1 MIKKSEKFIIDY
13 VVVFF
18 RIPKGFSMVKTKKKK
33 QGKVVQKIVYIAIVA
48 ILIVAAILATVSAIT
63 QTNSFYRGVK
73 SGLASSAYL
82 MENYLGDDY
91 DGDWSL
97 GDDGSLKKGTQD
109 VNDEYMSILQEAK
122 QKTSYDYSVI
132 IGKQTAVSTLRSA
145 ADKSDSSA
153 STISDKVVSEVSKD
167 GYSFEKKLR
176 IEGSDY
182 CAYYLPINDDSGNIV
197 GYIFAG
203 MRSSKA
209 NQEIRSSIVTM
220 SVISLVIAVL
230 ISIVGIFISRKV
242 SAHMNDISLTIEK
255 LSDGDLNVEFNT
267 ELEKR
272 NDEIGSMVRNMHQ
285 LKDKLTDVIRNT
297 KRMTG
302 ELSDSSVNL
311 SSSSDQAAAASGQV
325 SSAVD
330 DIAKGAT
337 DQADSVQNAANDTTN
352 MDADIDQ
359 ISENVDNLK
368 SFAQEMKDS
377 CDKTVDAIRLL
388 AGQSQEVMDSVSEI
402 GDTINS
408 TNDSAQDISKFSG
421 AITDIANQT
430 NLLSLNASIEAAR
443 AGEAGRGFA
452 VVADQ
457 IRNLADQSKNS
468 ADEISAIVGK
478 LLENSQSSVATM
490 GKLTESFNVQEEKL
504 NATRD
509 ELRTMRDK
517 VNSVADA
524 VDDIA
529 GRIDGLNTSKQS
541 LTDII
546 SDLSAISQENAAST
560 EQTNASMEELTSTFT
575 VINDAASSLKHLTA
589 ELKKTVDFFHV

>member
-1 MIKKSEKFIIDY
+1 
-13 VVVFF
+13 
-18 RIPKGFSMVKTKKKK
+18 MVKTKKKK

-63 QTNSFYRGVK
+63 QTNSFYREVK

-82 MENYLGDDY
+82 MENYLGDEY

-97 GDDGSLKKGTQD
+97 GEDGSLKKGTQD
-109 VNDEYMSILQEAK
+109 VKDEYMSILQEAK

-176 IEGSDY
+176 IEGADY
-182 CAYYLPINDDSGNIV
+182 CAYYLPMNDDSGNIV

-209 NQEIRSSIVTM
+209 SQEIRSSVVNM

-255 LSDGDLNVEFNT
+255 LSEGDLNVEFNS

-272 NDEIGSMVRNMHQ
+272 NDEIGAMARNMHQ
-285 LKDKLTDVIRNT
+285 LKEKLTDVIRNT

-302 ELSDSSVNL
+302 ELSDSSANL

-359 ISENVDNLK
+359 ISENVENLK
-368 SFAQEMKDS
+368 SYAQEMKDS

-517 VNSVADA
+517 VNSVATA
-524 VDDIA
+524 VDGIA
-529 GRIDGLNTSKQS
+529 GRIEGLNTSKQS

-575 VINDAASSLKHLTA
+575 VINNAAASLKNLA
-589 ELKKTVDFFHV
+589 ADLKETVDFFHI

>member
-1 MIKKSEKFIIDY
+1 
-13 VVVFF
+13 
-18 RIPKGFSMVKTKKKK
+18 MVKTKKKK

-63 QTNSFYRGVK
+63 QTNSFYREVQ

-82 MENYLGDDY
+82 MENYLGDEY

-97 GDDGSLKKGTQD
+97 GEDGSFKKGTQD
-109 VNDEYMSILQEAK
+109 VRDEYMSILQEAK

-132 IGKQTAVSTLRSA
+132 IGKQTAVSTLRSV

-153 STISDKVVSEVSKD
+153 STISDKVVAEVSKD

-176 IEGSDY
+176 IEGADY
-182 CAYYLPINDDSGNIV
+182 CAYYLPMNDDSGNIV

-209 NQEIRSSIVTM
+209 SQEIRSSVVTM

-242 SAHMNDISLTIEK
+242 SALMNDISLTIEK
-255 LSDGDLNVEFNT
+255 LSEGDLNVEFNS

-272 NDEIGSMVRNMHQ
+272 NDEIGAMARNMHQ
-285 LKDKLTDVIRNT
+285 LKEKLTDVIRNT

-302 ELSDSSVNL
+302 ELSDSSANL

-359 ISENVDNLK
+359 ISENVENLK
-368 SFAQEMKDS
+368 SYAQEMKDS

-517 VNSVADA
+517 VNSVATA
-524 VDDIA
+524 VDGIA
-529 GRIDGLNTSKQS
+529 GRIEGLNTSKQS

-575 VINDAASSLKHLTA
+575 VINNAAASLKNLA
-589 ELKKTVDFFHV
+589 ADLKETVDFFHI

>member
-1 MIKKSEKFIIDY
+1 
-13 VVVFF
+13 
-18 RIPKGFSMVKTKKKK
+18 MVKTKKKK
-33 QGKVVQKIVYIAIVA
+33 QGKVVQKIVYIEIVA

-63 QTNSFYRGVK
+63 QTNSFYREVQ

-82 MENYLGDDY
+82 MENYLGDEY

-97 GDDGSLKKGTQD
+97 GEDGSFKKGTQD
-109 VNDEYMSILQEAK
+109 VRDEYMSILQEAK

-153 STISDKVVSEVSKD
+153 STISDKVVAEVSKD

-176 IEGSDY
+176 IEGADY
-182 CAYYLPINDDSGNIV
+182 CAYYLPMNDDSGNIV

-209 NQEIRSSIVTM
+209 SQEIRSSVVTM

-255 LSDGDLNVEFNT
+255 LSEGDLNVEFNS

-272 NDEIGSMVRNMHQ
+272 NDEIGAMARNMHQ
-285 LKDKLTDVIRNT
+285 LKEKLTDVIRNT

-302 ELSDSSVNL
+302 ELSDSSANL
-311 SSSSDQAAAASGQV
+311 SSSSDQ
-325 SSAVD
+325 AVD

-359 ISENVDNLK
+359 ISENVENLK
-368 SFAQEMKDS
+368 SYAQEMKDS

-517 VNSVADA
+517 VNSVATA
-524 VDDIA
+524 VDGIA
-529 GRIDGLNTSKQS
+529 GRIEGLNTSKQS

-575 VINDAASSLKHLTA
+575 VINNAAASLKNLA
-589 ELKKTVDFFHV
+589 ADLKETVDFFHI

>member
-1 MIKKSEKFIIDY
+1 
-13 VVVFF
+13 
-18 RIPKGFSMVKTKKKK
+18 MVKTKKKK

-63 QTNSFYRGVK
+63 QTGSFYREVK

-97 GDDGSLKKGTQD
+97 GEDGSFKKGTQD
-109 VNDEYMSILQEAK
+109 VRDEYMSILQEAK

-182 CAYYLPINDDSGNIV
+182 CAYYLPMNDDSGNIV

-209 NQEIRSSIVTM
+209 NQEIRSSVVTM
-220 SVISLVIAVL
+220 SVISLVIEVL

-272 NDEIGSMVRNMHQ
+272 NDEIGAMARNMHQ
-285 LKDKLTDVIRNT
+285 LKEKLTDVIRNT

-302 ELSDSSVNL
+302 ELSDSSANL
-311 SSSSDQAAAASGQV
+311 SSSSDQAAAAAGQV
-325 SSAVD
+325 SAAGD
-330 DIAKGAT
+330 EIAKGAT

-359 ISENVDNLK
+359 ISENVENLK
-368 SFAQEMKDS
+368 SYAQEMKDS

-517 VNSVADA
+517 VNSVATA
-524 VDDIA
+524 VDGIA
-529 GRIDGLNTSKQS
+529 GRIEGLNTSKQS

-575 VINDAASSLKHLTA
+575 VINNAAASLKNLA
-589 ELKKTVDFFHV
+589 ADLKETVDFFHI